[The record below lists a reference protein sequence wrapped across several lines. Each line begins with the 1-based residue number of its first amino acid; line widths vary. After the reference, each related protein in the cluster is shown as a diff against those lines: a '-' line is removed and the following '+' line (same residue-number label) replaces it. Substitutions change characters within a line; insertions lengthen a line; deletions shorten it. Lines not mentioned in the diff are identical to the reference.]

1 MRWPVR
7 RLPARALP
15 AGPGPVPA
23 VPTRTR
29 HLGLQ
34 GRFLAIVLAGAL
46 IFSLL
51 AGVVVYRFGY
61 ARAID
66 VGREEIKAL
75 LDAVGKTAAIGAYA
89 GDRVLVQ
96 EILEGI
102 AGNPLIARAEVTDDK
117 GESLGQAGRGIATR
131 GLPTIVEHPLISP
144 FDAREQVGH
153 LRAAIDKSQLERNAR
168 ATASLL
174 AAAMVGQTALV
185 ALLLYLAAAALVSRP
200 IVRLADTLRNLAPG
214 TLETLPIPP
223 RHRHDEIG
231 TLIASANSLLGA
243 NAGALQRERDLRAA
257 IERLEV
263 QYRQIFDAS
272 SAGIFVLDGE
282 GRLINGNPTVM
293 RMIGRPVEAIRSLH
307 RDEFIA
313 TVFAR
318 PDRVRELIADATDRR
333 ETVSADLELLH
344 ADRMTR
350 WVHCLI
356 SVQGRQTPQRLVEGV
371 MYDVTER
378 KRLEA
383 EVRHRAEHD
392 GLTGLMNRTSLDA
405 ALDRWLDAAGT
416 AHRALSVLYLDLD
429 GFKRIND
436 AFGHKAGD
444 RVLIECARRLRTIAP
459 IEGSL
464 VARIGGDEFVVVLD
478 AVGPDD
484 PALIAIATRL
494 IAELQQPIEL
504 DPERRVEVG
513 ASVGIAC
520 FPRHGGVRR
529 GLLQAAD
536 AAMYEVKRSGRNAVA
551 TAFEGPA
558 TT

>member
-1 MRWPVR
+1 
-7 RLPARALP
+7 L
-15 AGPGPVPA
+15 
-23 VPTRTR
+23 
-29 HLGLQ
+29 
-34 GRFLAIVLAGAL
+34 
-46 IFSLL
+46 
-51 AGVVVYRFGY
+51 
-61 ARAID
+61 
-66 VGREEIKAL
+66 
-75 LDAVGKTAAIGAYA
+75 
-89 GDRVLVQ
+89 
-96 EILEGI
+96 
-102 AGNPLIARAEVTDDK
+102 
-117 GESLGQAGRGIATR
+117 
-131 GLPTIVEHPLISP
+131 
-144 FDAREQVGH
+144 
-153 LRAAIDKSQLERNAR
+153 
-168 ATASLL
+168 
-174 AAAMVGQTALV
+174 
-185 ALLLYLAAAALVSRP
+185 
-200 IVRLADTLRNLAPG
+200 
-214 TLETLPIPP
+214 
-223 RHRHDEIG
+223 
-231 TLIASANSLLGA
+231 
-243 NAGALQRERDLRAA
+243 
-257 IERLEV
+257 
-263 QYRQIFDAS
+263 
-272 SAGIFVLDGE
+272 
-282 GRLINGNPTVM
+282 
-293 RMIGRPVEAIRSLH
+293 
-307 RDEFIA
+307 
-313 TVFAR
+313 
-318 PDRVRELIADATDRR
+318 
-333 ETVSADLELLH
+333 SADLELLH

-356 SVQGRQTPQRLVEGV
+356 SVQGRQTQQRLVEGV

-459 IEGSL
+459 TDGSL

-484 PALIAIATRL
+484 PALVATATRL

-504 DPERRVEVG
+504 DPDRRVEVG

-520 FPRHGGVRR
+520 FPRHGSVRR

-551 TAFEGPA
+551 MAFEGPA